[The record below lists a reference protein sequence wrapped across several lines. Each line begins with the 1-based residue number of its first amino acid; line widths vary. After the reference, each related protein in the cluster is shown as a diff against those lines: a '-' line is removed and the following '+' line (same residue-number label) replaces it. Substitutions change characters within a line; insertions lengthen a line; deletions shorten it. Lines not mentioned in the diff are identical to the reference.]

1 MYEVVKGR
9 GRLVGEGEE
18 RERID
23 PGRSMRLLWRLE
35 IAPKRGP
42 KPSLSVDDIVEA
54 AVEIADEEGL
64 DAVSM
69 RRIAERLGVGAMTLY
84 TYIPAKSDL
93 YDLMYDRVVGQQ
105 LHTGGRDEISFP
117 EDAGWR
123 ENLELIARGQWEIYQ
138 RHHWFVELPWTRVP
152 LGPNILDAYE
162 RAVSVVG
169 GLGLD
174 GKEMTEILTLIS
186 SYVHGAARLAVE
198 AVTLPTT
205 TSIDDED
212 WWADVGPV
220 LEAIWDP
227 VRFPTLSSPAMAHAW
242 DQPDAET
249 SYFLA
254 GAVASFEF
262 GLARVLDGI
271 EAFIASRERSS
282 DPD

>member
-1 MYEVVKGR
+1 VREGS
-9 GRLVGEGEE
+9 GVGEREE

-42 KPSLSVDDIVEA
+42 KPSLNVDDIVAA

-64 DAVSM
+64 EAVSM

-93 YDLMYDRVVGQQ
+93 YDLMFDRVVG
-105 LHTGGRDEISFP
+105 RYEIVFAD
-117 EDAGWR
+117 DAGWR
-123 ENLELIARGQWEIYQ
+123 ENLELIARGQWEIYR
-138 RHHWFVELPWTRVP
+138 RHHWFAELPWTRVP

-162 RAVSVVG
+162 RAVSVVSD
-169 GLGLD
+169 LGLS
-174 GKEMTEILTLIS
+174 GKDMTEILTLVS

-242 DQPDAET
+242 DQPNT
-249 SYFLA
+249 GGYFLA
-254 GAVASFEF
+254 EAVASFEF

-271 EAFIASRERSS
+271 ETFIASNDRSRS
-282 DPD
+282 AAD